1 MGTEAHYAEQGPAGH
16 EAVRVAQPVDQSSPL
31 AQRGIA
37 SGLAELEH
45 DQRRIAG
52 PLTLVFLGYYA
63 VFLLLTALAPEL
75 LRVRVFISAV
85 TVLGV
90 PGLIALTG
98 YDGVFYFIGTLL
110 SFVVVQALV
119 AEPFR
124 NAGRFTMADAMV
136 PRLRERPVRL
146 AMATSTISV
155 AIIYMVAQVIGAG
168 VLTRLLL
175 PVDSTV
181 AGMQP
186 ETLAIVVVG
195 ALMTIHAAYGG
206 MLLITW
212 VQIVKVVLLL
222 LGVIVTALLVLSKF
236 GFSFDALFASATQRS
251 GKGSAY
257 LGPGLRFKNPI
268 DEVSLGIALVLGTA
282 GLPHVMVRLYTVP
295 SARAARKSVTWAIG
309 SIGMLFAM
317 ATIIGFGAAALLGA
331 KEIAAVDKT
340 GNATV
345 PLLIRSLGGGEQT
358 FGGDLFLGLMAVVIF
373 ATILGALAALMI
385 AASSSFAHDVW
396 ASVIHHGKADEAAEV
411 RVARRAALAI
421 GAVAILL
428 SVALRQQNVAP
439 VAVLAFAAAAS
450 SNFPVLLLSIYWRR
464 FNTDGALAGL
474 LGGLI
479 SCLFLIAIG
488 PTVMGPTGFM
498 MKTSTPLFPLANPG
512 IVSIPIG
519 FLAAYLG
526 TVVSQERISESRI
539 FQVLRLKTLTG
550 IELADGQLAPPSA
563 PEGRGPEGVGREVP
577 WPTAGRHA
585 TTR

>member
-1 MGTEAHYAEQGPAGH
+1 
-16 EAVRVAQPVDQSSPL
+16 
-31 AQRGIA
+31 
-37 SGLAELEH
+37 
-45 DQRRIAG
+45 
-52 PLTLVFLGYYA
+52 
-63 VFLLLTALAPEL
+63 
-75 LRVRVFISAV
+75 
-85 TVLGV
+85 
-90 PGLIALTG
+90 
-98 YDGVFYFIGTLL
+98 
-110 SFVVVQALV
+110 
-119 AEPFR
+119 
-124 NAGRFTMADAMV
+124 
-136 PRLRERPVRL
+136 
-146 AMATSTISV
+146 
-155 AIIYMVAQVIGAG
+155 
-168 VLTRLLL
+168 
-175 PVDSTV
+175 
-181 AGMQP
+181 
-186 ETLAIVVVG
+186 
-195 ALMTIHAAYGG
+195 
-206 MLLITW
+206 
-212 VQIVKVVLLL
+212 
-222 LGVIVTALLVLSKF
+222 
-236 GFSFDALFASATQRS
+236 
-251 GKGSAY
+251 
-257 LGPGLRFKNPI
+257 
-268 DEVSLGIALVLGTA
+268 
-282 GLPHVMVRLYTVP
+282 
-295 SARAARKSVTWAIG
+295 
-309 SIGMLFAM
+309 
-317 ATIIGFGAAALLGA
+317 
-331 KEIAAVDKT
+331 
-340 GNATV
+340 V

-428 SVALRQQNVAP
+428 SVALRRQNVAP